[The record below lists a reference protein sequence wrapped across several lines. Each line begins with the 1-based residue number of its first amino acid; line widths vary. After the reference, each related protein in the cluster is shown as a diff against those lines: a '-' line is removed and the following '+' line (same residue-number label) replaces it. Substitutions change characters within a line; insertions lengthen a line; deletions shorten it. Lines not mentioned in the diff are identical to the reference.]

1 MECFPNVV
9 DWFHVSIWVRAGTE
23 IAFGTGRKKAD
34 WADQDFN
41 SRLRLRIETVS
52 FVFPSH
58 HQLVHRDVPA
68 TASELTVKKRP
79 DRRSLL
85 YQQYLNC
92 IWVNMPHAYRNSCVA
107 CLKSRLVFLQC
118 FDSELWTNKMS
129 DSLSCC
135 GGGWGLCVRI
145 KWLWW
150 AIPTN
155 SSQRKES
162 RFPMIHWFCLK
173 LPLKR
178 KR

>member
-1 MECFPNVV
+1 MFPSE
-9 DWFHVSIWVRAGTE
+9 WGQAQRLHLE
-23 IAFGTGRKKAD
+23 QGRKKAD

-79 DRRSLL
+79 DRMSLL

-92 IWVNMPHAYRNSCVA
+92 IWVNMPHTYMNSCVA
-107 CLKSRLVFLQC
+107 CLKSHLVFLQC

-145 KWLWW
+145 KWLWKKKKKKRHTLVSDSNKFKS
-150 AIPTN
+150 AKRIEVPDDTLVL
-155 SSQRKES
+155 SQT
-162 RFPMIHWFCLK
+162 P
-173 LPLKR
+173 P
-178 KR
+178 